1 MTTCFPHDFPCPFTI
16 PPEDPKPWPPMSAC
30 SFSFFVF
37 VKSHA
42 SFLSFTCS
50 PGLLS
55 ADIRGLGGWGNVK
68 VCESPRGEERGQQ
81 SAKQTRPWSL
91 NYEEAPN
98 YGGGQIVVHTGTRL
112 PFCLV

>member
-37 VKSHA
+37 VNSHA
-42 SFLSFTCS
+42 SFLSFTSS

-68 VCESPRGEERGQQ
+68 ARGGKKEGSR
-81 SAKQTRPWSL
+81 
-91 NYEEAPN
+91 APN
-98 YGGGQIVVHTGTRL
+98 RHGRGR
-112 PFCLV
+112 